1 MSSSQEPAQGTDDPE
16 FYESERWGHFSY
28 AIPVAPGKYTIT
40 LHFIEHNPAESRSR
54 VAAPGL
60 ETESADR
67 VFNVFCNGKTI
78 LANLN
83 ILDEVGE
90 NRPLVRRMK
99 GLEPNAQGKLMLE
112 FVPVSGYATVT
123 AIEVVPE

>member
-1 MSSSQEPAQGTDDPE
+1 M
-16 FYESERWGHFSY
+16 
-28 AIPVAPGKYTIT
+28 
-40 LHFIEHNPAESRSR
+40 
-54 VAAPGL
+54 
-60 ETESADR
+60 
-67 VFNVFCNGKTI
+67 FNVFCNGKAI

-83 ILDEVGE
+83 ILGEVGE
-90 NRPLVRRMK
+90 NRPLVRKIK